1 MISMKLQDDCK
12 IQNFENNKKPTLERV
27 IQNIQKMP
35 EEISRSLTGKRKEI
49 FKAVQNGEVKA

>member
-1 MISMKLQDDCK
+1 MKLQDDCK